1 MSIYLQNEL
10 RKLKKKIFSQCTI
23 VEENLRFAIKSL
35 LSKDILLAEKVI
47 EKDTQI
53 DNFEIEIEEDCL
65 KMLALYQPVATDLR
79 LIVSI
84 LKINTDLERVGDLA
98 QNIGQRAKK
107 LALIEGEVPD
117 FDFNDMCNIALKML
131 NDSIDSL
138 VDLDMKKAQN
148 VIDTDNEIDAM
159 NSRMYDIFVEQVS
172 KDPHKMKL
180 YLNYLSVSRYLERIA
195 DHATNISEDVIYMI
209 EGTIVRHLD

>member
-107 LALIEGEVPD
+107 LALIEGEVRD

>member
-10 RKLKKKIFSQCTI
+10 RKLKKKIFSQCTV
-23 VEENLRFAIKSL
+23 VEESLRFAIKAL
-35 LSKDILLAEKVI
+35 LNKDGDTADKVI
-47 EKDTQI
+47 EKDDQI
-53 DNFEIEIEEDCL
+53 DRFEIEIEEDCL

-84 LKINTDLERVGDLA
+84 LKINSDLERVGDLA
-98 QNIGQRAKK
+98 QNIAQRAK
-107 LALIEGEVPD
+107 ALVNLEGEIPD
-117 FDFNDMCNIALKML
+117 FDFNGMCNLSLKML

-138 VDLDMKKAQN
+138 VDLDMQKAQA
-148 VIDTDNEIDAM
+148 VIDTDNEIDDM

-209 EGTIVRHLD
+209 EGTIVRHAE